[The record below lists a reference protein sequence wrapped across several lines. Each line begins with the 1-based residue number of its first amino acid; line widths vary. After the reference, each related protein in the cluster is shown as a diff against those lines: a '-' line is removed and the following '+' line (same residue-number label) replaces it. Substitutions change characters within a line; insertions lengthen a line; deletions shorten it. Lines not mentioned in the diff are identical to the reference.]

1 MDGPRH
7 IQLKKLMNYQTMHP
21 QKEHGTMRG
30 ILKIGLLNPPYM
42 GWVKN

>member
-1 MDGPRH
+1 
-7 IQLKKLMNYQTMHP
+7 MHP